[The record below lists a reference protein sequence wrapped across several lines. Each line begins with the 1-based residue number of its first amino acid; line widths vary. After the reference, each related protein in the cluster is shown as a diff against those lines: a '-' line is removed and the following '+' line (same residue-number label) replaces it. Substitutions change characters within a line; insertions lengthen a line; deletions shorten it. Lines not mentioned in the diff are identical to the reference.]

1 MNRLTQFFP
10 LIAGTASALALW
22 RPEIFTWF
30 GPLFIK
36 ISLALIM
43 FFTGLSLTVA
53 DFRRIALNPAPVAV
67 GFGLQYTVMP
77 FMGWLAAEA
86 FQLPREVAAGLIL
99 VACCPG
105 GTASN
110 IITYLARADVP
121 LSVSH
126 FPKVDK
132 LTDMG
137 DGVYKWEMEKVGT
150 AQVNI
155 QTVYA
160 SKYVS
165 DKAKGTVKWT
175 PVKGVGNA
183 QVGGGWKITDNKG
196 KSTQIELK
204 IKGTVDVP
212 LPGLMK
218 MIVVPVVEG
227 EFEKLVDKYV
237 ANLIK
242 KFGGEV

>member
-1 MNRLTQFFP
+1 MAISVDIDL
-10 LIAGTASALALW
+10 GY
-22 RPEIFTWF
+22 EFTV
-30 GPLFIK
+30 K
-36 ISLALIM
+36 AK
-43 FFTGLSLTVA
+43 A
-53 DFRRIALNPAPVAV
+53 
-67 GFGLQYTVMP
+67 
-77 FMGWLAAEA
+77 
-86 FQLPREVAAGLIL
+86 
-99 VACCPG
+99 
-105 GTASN
+105 
-110 IITYLARADVP
+110 ADVFAVLSDVP
-121 LSVSH
+121 TSVSH

-160 SKYVS
+160 SKYVN

-175 PVKGVGNA
+175 PVKDIGNA
-183 QVGGGWKITDNKG
+183 QVGGSWKVTDNKG
-196 KSTQIELK
+196 KSTAIELK

-218 MIVVPVVEG
+218 MVVGPVVEG
-227 EFEKLVDKYV
+227 EFEKLVDKYI

-242 KFGGEV
+242 KFGGEVE

>member
-1 MNRLTQFFP
+1 MAISVDIDL
-10 LIAGTASALALW
+10 GY
-22 RPEIFTWF
+22 EFTV
-30 GPLFIK
+30 K
-36 ISLALIM
+36 AK
-43 FFTGLSLTVA
+43 A
-53 DFRRIALNPAPVAV
+53 
-67 GFGLQYTVMP
+67 
-77 FMGWLAAEA
+77 
-86 FQLPREVAAGLIL
+86 
-99 VACCPG
+99 
-105 GTASN
+105 
-110 IITYLARADVP
+110 ADVFAVLSDVP
-121 LSVSH
+121 TSVSH
-126 FPKVDK
+126 FPKVEK

-175 PVKGVGNA
+175 PVKGIGNA
-183 QVGGGWKITDNKG
+183 QVGGSWKITDNKG
-196 KSTQIELK
+196 KSTAIELK

-218 MIVVPVVEG
+218 MVVGPVVEG
-227 EFEKLVDKYV
+227 EFEKLVDKYI

-242 KFGGEV
+242 KFGGEVE

>member
-1 MNRLTQFFP
+1 MAISVDIDL
-10 LIAGTASALALW
+10 GY
-22 RPEIFTWF
+22 EFTV
-30 GPLFIK
+30 K
-36 ISLALIM
+36 AK
-43 FFTGLSLTVA
+43 A
-53 DFRRIALNPAPVAV
+53 
-67 GFGLQYTVMP
+67 
-77 FMGWLAAEA
+77 
-86 FQLPREVAAGLIL
+86 
-99 VACCPG
+99 
-105 GTASN
+105 
-110 IITYLARADVP
+110 ADVFAVLSDVP
-121 LSVSH
+121 TSVSH

-160 SKYVS
+160 SKYVN

-175 PVKGVGNA
+175 PVNGVGNA
-183 QVGGGWKITDNKG
+183 QVGGGWKITVNKG

-204 IKGTVDVP
+204 IKGTVEVP

-218 MIVVPVVEG
+218 MVVGPVVEG
-227 EFEKLVDKYV
+227 EFEKLVDKYI